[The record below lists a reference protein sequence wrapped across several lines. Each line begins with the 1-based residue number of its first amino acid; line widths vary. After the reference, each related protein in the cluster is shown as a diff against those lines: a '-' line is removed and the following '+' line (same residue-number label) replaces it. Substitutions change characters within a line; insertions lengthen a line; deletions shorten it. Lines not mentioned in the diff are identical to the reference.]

1 MSKEFESKVL
11 DFIDVA
17 TQKFDKID
25 ERFDKIDKRLD
36 NVENTLNEH
45 TKMLDDHNGKI
56 NSLQKSIDLIEN
68 KVIVEFPEMF
78 KNLSESVTLIE
89 HKVTTELPALF
100 EAFELH
106 QEMHKDYDE
115 KNSYLSS
122 KVEENSMRISI
133 LEDQMKFVKTN

>member
-11 DFIDVA
+11 EFIDVA

-25 ERFDKIDKRLD
+25 ERFDKIDKRID
-36 NVENTLNEH
+36 NLENTLDKHTEILEDH
-45 TKMLDDHNGKI
+45 TKLLEDHTKKI
-56 NSLQKSIDLIEN
+56 NTLQET
-68 KVIVEFPEMF
+68 VI
-78 KNLSESVTLIE
+78 LIE
-89 HKVTTELPALF
+89 HKVTTEFPALF

-122 KVEENSMRISI
+122 KVEENSMRISV
-133 LEDQMKFVKTN
+133 LEDQMKFVKTD